1 MSDAP
6 NSSPFSR
13 GIASY
18 FLLALLLFSLYLGM
32 KILYPFL
39 NTVIITAVLA
49 IMATPLYS
57 RILKAFNGRTNL
69 AAVVT
74 VALVVVI
81 IVIPAFF
88 FAVGLS
94 EQGVKSLREIQLWAL
109 RQDFDELLKQG
120 GPYVDWIR
128 EKLPF
133 LRIEDIDLQSKVLE
147 YTSNFAQY
155 MFEFGKNMLQ
165 DAFWLVIKFLLMVLL
180 LFFFLRDGGLIIR
193 RLRYLAPLRHHQEDV
208 IIDSLQRVARSVL
221 LGSLFVAALQ
231 GFVAGLGFIIVGIP
245 GLFWGAMM
253 AFAALVPVFGA
264 SLIWFPTVVYL
275 FVVGDWEW
283 ALFLAIWC
291 AGIVVNIDT
300 ILRPMLLRGAAK
312 LSPFYI
318 FVAILGAVSVFGF
331 KGILYGPLILSFA
344 MVMLDIYSEEY
355 GEALADSGA
364 KDCGETPPRA

>member
-1 MSDAP
+1 MNDAP
-6 NSSPFSR
+6 TPPPFSR
-13 GIASY
+13 GIAAY
-18 FLLALLLFSLYLGM
+18 FLLALLLFALYLGLR
-32 KILYPFL
+32 IIYPFL
-39 NTVIITAVLA
+39 NTIIITAVLA
-49 IMATPLYS
+49 VMAAPLYARLQRS
-57 RILKAFNGRTNL
+57 FGGRAN
-69 AAVVT
+69 AAAAVT

-81 IVIPAFF
+81 LVIPSFF
-88 FAVGLS
+88 FLVGLS

-109 RQDFDELLKQG
+109 RQDFDELLRHG
-120 GPYVDWIR
+120 GPYIDWIR

-133 LRIEDIDLQSKVLE
+133 LRLEEIDLQSKVLE
-147 YTSNFAQY
+147 YTGQFAQD
-155 MFEFGKNMLQ
+155 MFEFGKEVLQ
-165 DAFWLVIKFLLMVLL
+165 NAVGLAIKSLLMVLL
-180 LFFFLRDGGLIIR
+180 LFFFLRDGGRIIR
-193 RLRYLAPLRHHQEDV
+193 RLRYLVPLRLHQEDV

-231 GFVAGLGFIIVGIP
+231 GFVAGVGFAIAGIP
-245 GLFWGAMM
+245 GIFWGAMM

-283 ALFLAIWC
+283 ALFLAVWC

-300 ILRPMLLRGAAK
+300 ILRPMLLKGAAK

-331 KGILYGPLILSFA
+331 KGILYGPLILSFL

-355 GEALADSGA
+355 GDALEDSGP
-364 KDCGETPPRA
+364 KEC

>member
-1 MSDAP
+1 MNELP
-6 NSSPFSR
+6 SPFSR

-18 FLLALLLFSLYLGM
+18 FLLGLLLFSLYLGLR
-32 KILYPFL
+32 IVYPFL
-39 NTVIITAVLA
+39 NTIIITAVLTV
-49 IMATPLYS
+49 MAAPLYS
-57 RILKAFNGRTNL
+57 RIQRVFGGRPNL
-69 AAVVT
+69 SAAVT

-88 FAVGLS
+88 LAVGLS

-109 RQDFDELLKQG
+109 RQDFDELMRQG
-120 GPYVDWIR
+120 GPYMDWIR

-133 LRIEDIDLQSKVLE
+133 LRLEEVDLQSKVLE
-147 YTSNFAQY
+147 YTGQFAQY
-155 MFEFGKNMLQ
+155 MFEFGKNLLQ
-165 DAFWLVIKFLLMVLL
+165 DAFWLAIKFLLMVLL
-180 LFFFLRDGGLIIR
+180 LFFFLRDGGRIIH
-193 RLRYLAPLRHHQEDV
+193 RLRYLAPLRRHQEDV

-231 GFVAGLGFIIVGIP
+231 GFVAGVGFAIVGIP

-253 AFAALVPVFGA
+253 AFAALIPVFGA

-283 ALFLAIWC
+283 GLFLGIWC

-300 ILRPMLLRGAAK
+300 ILRPLLLKGAAK

-344 MVMLDIYSEEY
+344 MVMLEIYSEEY
-355 GEALADSGA
+355 GEALEDSGS
-364 KDCGETPPRA
+364 DEC